1 MVNVH
6 YKSES
11 ERKITQTQTHSIIQ
25 TESEKSP
32 PLQTRKKTYNHK
44 HTPNTITCVHTHTH
58 THALPTSQLV
68 KRKSTLGRF
77 CQCCLT
83 RDRAT
88 CRVRNTRCTE
98 ITARF
103 GLSQKA
109 ASLSS
114 CQAARPPSPPLPLP
128 SHRCERDCTLIFI
141 KDPPATSA
149 SRKCTVCSE
158 TDDDDDGTTL
168 DCRRSRSLR
177 R

>member
-88 CRVRNTRCTE
+88 CRVRNSRCTE
-98 ITARF
+98 ISAHRSLHCTFRPFAEGSQF
-103 GLSQKA
+103 VILSG
-109 ASLSS
+109 
-114 CQAARPPSPPLPLP
+114 RPSAFSSPP
-128 SHRCERDCTLIFI
+128 
-141 KDPPATSA
+141 PPQSQ
-149 SRKCTVCSE
+149 V
-158 TDDDDDGTTL
+158 
-168 DCRRSRSLR
+168 
-177 R
+177 